1 MKEEKEVV
9 VRGDIL
15 AGRFG
20 VCSSCWVGTVD
31 VYVNYGGEG
40 EEGGGGVDVD
50 VREHNKRFSWSKSR
64 EANPEV

>member
-1 MKEEKEVV
+1 MKEVVVV

-20 VCSSCWVGTVD
+20 LCSSCWGGTVD

-40 EEGGGGVDVD
+40 EEGEEGEEEGGG
-50 VREHNKRFSWSKSR
+50 KRRSR
-64 EANPEV
+64 CRCKRAQ

>member
-1 MKEEKEVV
+1 MKEEKVVV

-31 VYVNYGGEG
+31 VDVNYGGE
-40 EEGGGGVDVD
+40 EEEKGKKKK
-50 VREHNKRFSWSKSR
+50 EEEESMSM
-64 EANPEV
+64 

>member
-1 MKEEKEVV
+1 MKEVVV

-31 VYVNYGGEG
+31 VYENYGGEG
-40 EEGGGGVDVD
+40 EEEKKKG
-50 VREHNKRFSWSKSR
+50 KRQEEESMSM
-64 EANPEV
+64 